1 MGKGVILNLWADET
15 VSNGESL
22 FNILGNHLQGEL
34 YSHLILLEQRSHL
47 KFHKQHQSRIN
58 PKRQYSAPKA
68 SILHLGILLKQS

>member
-1 MGKGVILNLWADET
+1 MEKAVILNLWADET

-34 YSHLILLEQRSHL
+34 YSYLILLEQRSHL
-47 KFHKQHQSRIN
+47 KFHKQNQSCIT
-58 PKRQYSAPKA
+58 PKRLYSAPKT